1 MKSYSLQALLKWID
15 ARQVRERVVLL
26 CAALGLVVMSWLVF
40 AHDPV
45 VAEKNSATRAIASAQ
60 GRVADELKRQQD
72 IRASFSNDP
81 NAFALSRQREL
92 VGATATADARLNELY
107 GELISPQQMS
117 QMLTT
122 LLQRETMLDLISLE
136 NQPSVSLLPNNST
149 ADGEAPM
156 QVYKHGLRMVFE
168 GDFLET
174 VEYLRSLERLDAN
187 FFWDNLDFQVGDYPK
202 ARISLD
208 IYTLSTEQGWIGV

>member
-1 MKSYSLQALLKWID
+1 MKGYSLQALLKWID
-15 ARQVRERVVLL
+15 ARQVRERAVLL
-26 CAALGLVVMSWLVF
+26 GAAVALIGLSWLVF
-40 AHDPV
+40 VHDPI
-45 VAEKNSATRAIASAQ
+45 VAAKAGETRAIATAQ
-60 GRVADELKRQQD
+60 GRIADELRRQSD
-72 IRASFSNDP
+72 IRTSYSTDP

-92 VGATATADARLNELY
+92 RAATDSADARLNDLY
-107 GELISPQQMS
+107 GELISPRQMS

-122 LLQRETMLDLISLE
+122 LLQRNTMLSLVSLE
-136 NQPSVSLLPNNST
+136 NQPSVALVKAGDTGSDAS
-149 ADGEAPM
+149 M
-156 QVYKHGLRMVFE
+156 QVFKHGLHMVFE

-187 FFWDNLDFQVGDYPK
+187 FFWESLDFQMVEYPR